1 MGRCAALLVVLIGFA
16 ACSQQSEH
24 PNIIVILADDMGYGD
39 PGAYNSESKIP
50 TVHMDRLASEGMRF
64 TNAHSPSAVCTP
76 TRYAL
81 LTGRYAWR
89 LPGLAS
95 GVTNGYSPLIAD
107 TSETTVADVLRAAG
121 YHTAAI
127 GKWHLG
133 LGTEQPV
140 NYANPLSP
148 GPRALGFD
156 YFYGIPASL
165 DMAPYVWVENES
177 VTAEPTLHAENPIGC
192 CTGAFW
198 RSGAIAPDFDHT
210 AVLPDITTR
219 SVEYIRSQA
228 RSGDPF
234 FLYVPLAAPH
244 TPWLPTE
251 EYLAT
256 SEAGEYGDFTVQVDA
271 TLGAIMDVL
280 DATNQAG
287 NTILIMTSDNGAY
300 WPESFIDRFDH
311 LANHRWRGMKADI
324 HEGGHR
330 IPFIVRWPDQV
341 AAGAVTDQLTVH
353 TDLFATFADLVDAS
367 DNALDSFS
375 FLSILTG
382 RTPGDLRKEAVHQS
396 VHGMLALRRGPWKL
410 IDGKGSGGFTQVDTL
425 ATDPPRQLY
434 NLDTDPV
441 EQVNLYESHPDTAA
455 SMLAAL
461 DSLRM
466 LSR

>member
-1 MGRCAALLVVLIGFA
+1 MGRCAALLAALIGFA
-16 ACSQQSEH
+16 ACAPQSEH

-50 TVHMDRLASEGMRF
+50 TVHMDRLANEGMRF

-95 GVTNGYSPLIAD
+95 GVTNGYSPLIVD
-107 TSETTVADVLRAAG
+107 STETTVADVLRAAG

-140 NYANPLSP
+140 NYANPLTP

-177 VTAEPTLHAENPIGC
+177 VTAQPTLHAENPIGC

-210 AVLPDITTR
+210 AVQPDITTR
-219 SVEYIRSQA
+219 SVEYIRSHA
-228 RSGDPF
+228 RSGEPF

-251 EYLAT
+251 EYWAS

-311 LANHRWRGMKADI
+311 RANHRWRGMKADI

-330 IPFIVRWPDQV
+330 IPFIVRWPDRV
-341 AAGAVTDQLTVH
+341 SAGAITDQLTVH
-353 TDLFATFADLVDAS
+353 TDLFATFAELVDATDRTS
-367 DNALDSFS
+367 DSFS
-375 FLSILTG
+375 FLSVLTG
-382 RTPGDLRKEAVHQS
+382 RTPQDLRQEAVHQS

-434 NLDTDPV
+434 NLSTDPV

-455 SMLAAL
+455 SLLAAL

-466 LSR
+466 LSH